1 MYVRVNR
8 CEAFDGWAVLK
19 LGAVDDSA
27 AALDGQLVGASRI
40 SVGHWFSHLRD
51 SRLTDYYNER
61 ECDKRQ
67 LQYN

>member
-19 LGAVDDSA
+19 LGAVGDSA

-51 SRLTDYYNER
+51 LA
-61 ECDKRQ
+61 
-67 LQYN
+67 